1 MALPGLVRRLGH
13 NAAHA
18 ARRVADRFAL
28 PADRG
33 FWLVL
38 RLAPPLDEQ
47 RPPPL
52 PFQGD
57 TGMSL
62 LEALQVL
69 DAAARDSQLDGVLVR
84 LAGAPGGWSQATAL
98 RRALLRVRE
107 SGRPVVAYGDRL
119 GVAELLVAS
128 AASRLWLPPSGSLAL
143 VGLRAE
149 AFFLRG
155 LLERLGVEPD
165 VVRVGGFKTAAET
178 FLRDSMSPE
187 QRAQSEALLDDL
199 YGELVEGLAA
209 GRGLSPEAVRDR
221 VDRGPWSAPA
231 AVEAGLADACLYP
244 DELEPELERMTP
256 IPPPERPGPRRVRLV
271 DAPSYG
277 ALRARTAGFRPLL
290 GDVPRLAYVV
300 ASGPIRGGRGPYGI
314 ASDAFR
320 ELLERLRRDPGVKGV
335 VLRLTTPGGDT
346 LASDLLW
353 RAVVT
358 TRRDKPVVVSMG
370 EVAASGGYYL
380 AAAADAVLAEAGTV
394 TGSIGVVGGKL
405 SLEGLYAR
413 LGVGRDGVERG
424 ARAGMLSESRG
435 FTAEERA
442 ALRDEMQAIY
452 GSFLDKVGEGRGLD
466 RAAVERVAQGRVWSG
481 ARALELGLVDA
492 LGGPLEALA
501 ETRRRAGLAPAEPY
515 LVETHPRHPRL
526 AGLRLRA
533 GLAGLAGRTGS
544 GR

>member
-18 ARRVADRFAL
+18 ARRVAERFAL

-33 FWLVL
+33 FWLLL

-52 PFQGD
+52 PFQRD

-62 LEALQVL
+62 LDALQIL
-69 DAAARDSQLDGVLVR
+69 DAAAADPQLDGVLVR

-107 SGRPVVAYGDRL
+107 SGRPVVAYGERL
-119 GVAELLVAS
+119 GTPELLVAS

-149 AFFLRG
+149 GFFLRG

-199 YGELVEGLAA
+199 YGELVEALAA
-209 GRGLSPEAVRDR
+209 GRGLAPEAVRER

-244 DELEPELERMTP
+244 DELEPELERLTP
-256 IPPPERPGPRRVRLV
+256 LPPPERPGPRRVRLV

-277 ALRARTAGFRPLL
+277 ALRARTAGFRPLV
-290 GDVPRLAYVV
+290 GDVARLAYVV
-300 ASGPIRGGRGPYGI
+300 ASGPIHGGRGPYGI
-314 ASDAFR
+314 AGDAFR
-320 ELLERLRRDPGVKGV
+320 ELLERLRRDAGVKGV
-335 VLRLTTPGGDT
+335 VLRLTSPGGDT

-370 EVAASGGYYL
+370 EVAASGGYYV

-405 SLEGLYAR
+405 SLERLYAR

-466 RAAVERVAQGRVWSG
+466 RSAVERVAQGRVWSG
-481 ARALELGLVDA
+481 ARARELDLVDA

-501 ETRRRAGLAPAEPY
+501 EARRRAGLDPAEPY

-533 GLAGLAGRTGS
+533 GLAGREGGGR
-544 GR
+544 

>member
-18 ARRVADRFAL
+18 ARRVAERFAL

-33 FWLVL
+33 FWLLL

-52 PFQGD
+52 PFQRD

-62 LEALQVL
+62 LDALQIL
-69 DAAARDSQLDGVLVR
+69 DAAAADPQLDGVLVR

-107 SGRPVVAYGDRL
+107 SGRPVVAYGERL
-119 GVAELLVAS
+119 GTPELLVAS

-149 AFFLRG
+149 GFFLRG

-199 YGELVEGLAA
+199 YGELVDALAA
-209 GRGLSPEAVRDR
+209 GRGLSPEAVRER

-244 DELEPELERMTP
+244 DELEPELERSMP
-256 IPPPERPGPRRVRLV
+256 LPPPERPGPRRVRLV
-271 DAPSYG
+271 DAASYG

-290 GDVPRLAYVV
+290 GDVPRFAYVV
-300 ASGPIRGGRGPYGI
+300 ASGPIHGGRGPYGI
-314 ASDAFR
+314 AGDAFR
-320 ELLERLRRDPGVKGV
+320 ELLDRLSRDAGVKGV

-353 RAVVT
+353 RAVGT

-370 EVAASGGYYL
+370 EVAASGGYYV

-405 SLEGLYAR
+405 SLERLYAR

-481 ARALELGLVDA
+481 ARARELGLVDA

-501 ETRRRAGLAPAEPY
+501 EARRRAGLDPAEPY
-515 LVETHPRHPRL
+515 LVEVHPRHPRL

-533 GLAGLAGRTGS
+533 GLGGRTGT